1 MLIIDTMLSRNILVF
16 LKALEEVTIVMFLVV
31 LIKIALFPSR
41 LGFVEV

>member
-31 LIKIALFPSR
+31 LIKIALVPSR